1 MAAVEEEELREVE
14 PEYRRLT
21 PRIEGLTDYYALSL
35 DRMLEDSSDRDRY
48 KLVIEAAEKA
58 REINAARI
66 YYNLSSA
73 FKPTKV
79 ALNEVQFG
87 RVFESRSPRD
97 MLVEE
102 EVEEDAQEV
111 QETQDVDD

>member
-1 MAAVEEEELREVE
+1 MMAAVEEEELREVE

-48 KLVIEAAEKA
+48 KLVIEAAKKA

-66 YYNLSSA
+66 YYNLSSP

-79 ALNEVQFG
+79 ALNEVQFD

-97 MLVEE
+97 MVVEE
-102 EVEEDAQEV
+102 EAEGDAQEV
-111 QETQDVDD
+111 QEVDD